1 MKKLLFV
8 LLVIGVLGVAVIMR
22 PVSSTLASSPNTVND
37 NLEKRLERLE
47 RTVQKLALNLER
59 MQFAHKESA
68 VNYDYQNGFSIMRF
82 YGLEPFDGTLMKYVI
97 HPKAESD
104 DPNSEGPTCNLH
116 FKRAEDGKVMIVEN
130 FKTLPGSKEK
140 LETLVKQDSC
150 KFPHDVW
157 VHRHSAL
164 YD

>member
-68 VNYDYQNGFSIMRF
+68 LIRGVC
-82 YGLEPFDGTLMKYVI
+82 FDSTV
-97 HPKAESD
+97 
-104 DPNSEGPTCNLH
+104 
-116 FKRAEDGKVMIVEN
+116 
-130 FKTLPGSKEK
+130 
-140 LETLVKQDSC
+140 
-150 KFPHDVW
+150 
-157 VHRHSAL
+157 
-164 YD
+164 